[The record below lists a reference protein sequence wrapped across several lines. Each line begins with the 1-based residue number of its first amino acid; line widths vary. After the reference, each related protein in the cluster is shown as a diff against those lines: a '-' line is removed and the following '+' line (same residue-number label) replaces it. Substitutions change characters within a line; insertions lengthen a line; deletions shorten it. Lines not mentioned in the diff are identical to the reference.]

1 MENKPSKIMK
11 QVIILKL
18 WGPTCTQ
25 NMVNPLKTD
34 SSCDKHFVQY
44 RISTKTDFIKYK
56 GQCEAYSNKHM
67 SNLISS
73 TLFRTVH
80 IV

>member
-1 MENKPSKIMK
+1 
-11 QVIILKL
+11 
-18 WGPTCTQ
+18 
-25 NMVNPLKTD
+25 MVNPLKTD